1 MKFKFQRIPY
11 LIKNEAVT
19 GIIRIMKISFIFLFI
34 FSFQLLALNTKAQDA
49 VIELKTN
56 SMTVGQLINEIEK
69 QTDYLVVYSNREVDA
84 NRKVDVQR
92 KLDKVSS
99 YLNDAF
105 AGTDIGYDFE
115 NNYIVLMKKANR
127 NATAIAEMIRS
138 AQQQGKTIT
147 GKVVDANGE
156 PIIGANI
163 IEVGT
168 TNGTVTD
175 IDGNFSL
182 KVADNA
188 TIRVSYIGYVE
199 QEINTAGKT
208 SFNITLVEDTQ
219 TLEEVVVVGYG
230 TVRKRDLTGSVSQ
243 ITADKFE
250 KTSAI
255 STMAALQGRIPGM
268 SVTIGS
274 GTPGDHGD
282 VLIHGVQSINGTNA
296 PIYVID
302 GTITDNSNN
311 INPQDVAT
319 ISVLKDASA
328 VAIYGSRAAN
338 GVIVIT
344 TKRGKEEAPTITF
357 RTEQSIQQE
366 GNLRLKFVNADQW
379 VELATEGY
387 ENASRT
393 VPWSSDDL
401 NALKGTNN
409 IWPDLVKRT
418 GYMTNN
424 NLSVSGGSQKSTYFI
439 ALNYMYNK
447 GIIQNQDYSRLN
459 LRLNSDHK
467 IGKFITFGH
476 SFNLFASQKVTQ
488 REQDGRDTY
497 HASFRY
503 TPLNRMYESNGD
515 FATINN
521 TYLQGKTPSPLWM
534 LANSDVSNHYK
545 GISGNLY
552 LSLDII
558 DGLKATVRQSIEW
571 QNGRGSDFMGAM
583 DSKYGME
590 GANVNTISKNSQDD
604 LHYITDFLLDFNR
617 TFKEVHNINALLGYS
632 IEKSTSETLSG
643 KRGDTPSNYIRY
655 LDAGD
660 PNTSTNGN
668 NYIEWAFLS
677 TFARVGYSY
686 KDKYYI
692 NGTIRR
698 DGTSRLIKNKY
709 GAFPSVSAA
718 WRITEE
724 SFMENFNWLNE
735 LKLRMSYGT
744 VGNVQ
749 SITPYGTAVYLSQK
763 NAVFNQKVT
772 VGYTF
777 ANAVNTNLKWE
788 STTKK
793 NLGLDISVLRNR
805 LYFIG
810 DYYEEDTR
818 DLLFEQPIP
827 YSVGL
832 SGSPYIN
839 AGLVRNRGFDIELG
853 WRDVVSDWK
862 YDINA
867 NFTHVKNKVIDLE
880 GRNLMTSGIKEG
892 YPVRSFFG
900 YKSNGLIRTQEDLD
914 SNPQYPGKNIGDIW
928 LLDIDSYD
936 ADGNLTGKR
945 DGKVDAADRT
955 LFSDVFPDFSYGIF
969 GSIGYKSLTLQVQLQ
984 GISGIKKNM
993 LNGGWVTDRFNGE
1006 PNMEADYI
1014 LDRFHI
1020 TKNPDGK
1027 YPKVDASDSGQNGLF
1042 SDFWLVD
1049 ASYLSIRN
1057 INLSYN
1063 FPARFANKLSSRD
1076 LSVYCGVQNLW
1087 TFGNEYAEISSTVSV
1102 PIPRTITFG
1111 LKFSF

>member
-1 MKFKFQRIPY
+1 MNNKSINQKAHLFYALLEKIPIAMRITLLLLCVLTFQLQAEHIY
-11 LIKNEAVT
+11 SQDT
-19 GIIRIMKISFIFLFI
+19 KISLDMKNSTIEKVLQTIEEKSDYYFLYNNKLINVDRKVSVRVKNAAISTVLERLFN
-34 FSFQLLALNTKAQDA
+34 SENVDY
-49 VIELKTN
+49 ELKGSQIILSPKEIYSQIN
-56 SMTVGQLINEIEK
+56 TVTE
-69 QTDYLVVYSNREVDA
+69 
-84 NRKVDVQR
+84 
-92 KLDKVSS
+92 
-99 YLNDAF
+99 
-105 AGTDIGYDFE
+105 
-115 NNYIVLMKKANR
+115 
-127 NATAIAEMIRS
+127 AI
-138 AQQQGKTIT
+138 QQQKKTIT
-147 GKVVDANGE
+147 GTIFDATGV

-168 TNGTVTD
+168 TSGTVTD
-175 IDGNFSL
+175 VDGRFSL
-182 KVADNA
+182 SVEDNA
-188 TIRVSYIGYVE
+188 TIHISYIGYLE
-199 QEINTAGKT
+199 QSITTTGK
-208 SFNITLVEDTQ
+208 SVFNITLLEDTKA
-219 TLEEVVVVGYG
+219 LDELVVIGYG

-250 KTSAI
+250 KSSAI

-274 GTPGDHGD
+274 GSPGDHGD

-344 TKRGKEEAPTITF
+344 TKRGKDEAPAITF

-387 ENASRT
+387 ENARRT

-439 ALNYMYNK
+439 ALNYMHNK

-476 SFNLFASQKVTQ
+476 SFNLFASQKGTQ

-497 HASFRY
+497 SASFRY

-545 GISGNLY
+545 GMSGNLY

-571 QNGRGSDFMGAM
+571 QNGRGTNFMGAM
-583 DSKYGME
+583 DGKYGME
-590 GANVNTISKNSQDD
+590 GANVNTINKNSQDD

-632 IEKSTSETLSG
+632 IEKSTSETLFG

-668 NYIEWAFLS
+668 DYIEWAFLS

-718 WRITEE
+718 WRIREE

-744 VGNVQ
+744 VGNIL

-839 AGLVRNRGFDIELG
+839 AGRVRNRGFDIELG

-914 SNPQYPGKNIGDIW
+914 SSPQYPGKNIGDIW

-936 ADGNLTGKR
+936 ADGNLTGKS

-993 LNGGWVTDRFNGE
+993 LNGGWATDRFNGE

-1057 INLSYN
+1057 INLNYN
-1063 FPARFANKLSSRD
+1063 FPARFANKLSSTD

-1087 TFGNEYAEISSTVSV
+1087 TFGNEYAEISSTVSA

>member
-1 MKFKFQRIPY
+1 MKKNNTTGNILTGKIPPKHFL
-11 LIKNEAVT
+11 LIMRTVFILLFTCVFCSMAEMSYTQNARVT
-19 GIIRIMKISFIFLFI
+19 IHKRNATLREV
-34 FSFQLLALNTKAQDA
+34 LT
-49 VIELKTN
+49 
-56 SMTVGQLINEIEK
+56 EIEN
-69 QTDYLVVYSNREVDA
+69 QTDYLFIYNNEV
-84 NRKVDVQR
+84 NVNE
-92 KLDKVSS
+92 KVSIRAKQQAVSNVLTSLLKDKDVS
-99 YLNDAF
+99 YSMEGNHIILSMIEKADDAEKEVVV
-105 AGTDIGYDFE
+105 A
-115 NNYIVLMKKANR
+115 VV
-127 NATAIAEMIRS
+127 
-138 AQQQGKTIT
+138 QQQKKTIT
-147 GKVVDANGE
+147 GKVVDEHGE
-156 PIIGANI
+156 PVIGANI
-163 IEVGT
+163 IETGT

-175 IDGNFSL
+175 VDGNFSL
-182 KVADNA
+182 QVANDA
-188 TIRVSYIGYVE
+188 TIRITFIGYLE
-199 QEINTAGKT
+199 QSIPTAGK
-208 SFNITLVEDTQ
+208 SAFSITLLEDTKA
-219 TLEEVVVVGYG
+219 LDEVVVIGYG

-250 KTSAI
+250 KSSAI

-268 SVTIGS
+268 SITIGS

-311 INPQDVAT
+311 INLQDVAS

-344 TKRGKEEAPTITF
+344 TKRGEDKVPTITF

-379 VELATEGY
+379 LELATECY
-387 ENASRT
+387 ENARRT

-401 NALKGTNN
+401 NVLKGTNN

-459 LRLNSDHK
+459 LRLNSDHM

-476 SFNLFASQKVTQ
+476 SFNLFASQKSTQ

-515 FATINN
+515 LATINN

-571 QNGRGSDFMGAM
+571 QNGRGTNFMGAM
-583 DSKYGME
+583 DGKYGME
-590 GANVNTISKNSQDD
+590 GANVNTINKDSQDD

-632 IEKSTSETLSG
+632 IEKSTSETLFG

-668 NYIEWAFLS
+668 GYIEWAFLS

-698 DGTSRLIKNKY
+698 DGTSRLTKNKY
-709 GAFPSVSAA
+709 GSFPSVSAA

-724 SFMENFNWLNE
+724 SFMENFNYINE

-749 SITPYGTAVYLSQK
+749 SITPYGTAVYLSQR

-839 AGLVRNRGFDIELG
+839 AGHVRNRGFDIELG
-853 WRDVVSDWK
+853 WRESVSDWK
-862 YDINA
+862 YDINV
-867 NFTHVKNKVIDLE
+867 NFTHIKNKVIDLE

-900 YKSNGLIRTQEDLD
+900 YKSNGLIRSQEDLD
-914 SNPQYPGKNIGDIW
+914 SSPQYPGKNIGDIW

-936 ADGNLTGKR
+936 ADGNLTGKP

-969 GSIGYKSLTLQVQLQ
+969 GSIRYKNLTLQVQLH
-984 GISGIKKNM
+984 GISGLKKNM
-993 LNGGWVTDRFNGE
+993 LNGNWATDRFNGE

-1057 INLSYN
+1057 INLNYN
-1063 FPARFANKLSSRD
+1063 FPARFANKLSSTD

-1087 TFGNEYAEISSTVSV
+1087 TFGNEYAEISSTVSA